1 MNYNVSFNN
10 RQVEKYVNALSNKEQ
25 VDFYRVL
32 ERMSIGKIEEVDTKK
47 WRDKIFEVYFK
58 NSNRLFY
65 VIEKGVIFLIY
76 ACRKTKGKTTS
87 KDAKNIMSFYKHHKK
102 VMANSKGP
110 N

>member
-1 MNYNVSFNN
+1 
-10 RQVEKYVNALSNKEQ
+10 
-25 VDFYRVL
+25 
-32 ERMSIGKIEEVDTKK
+32 MSIGKIEEVDTKK
-47 WRDKIFEVYFK
+47 WRGKIFEVYFK

-87 KDAKNIMSFYKHHKK
+87 KDSKNIMSFYKHHKK
-102 VMANSKGP
+102 IMADSKDQ